1 MSDEEQQGDRG
12 RAGWL
17 SRIRQDVISSTDARL
32 LGFLRF
38 LGLLYG
44 PIARRLPIDQAFK
57 KALKYRLPAH
67 VGWGHALGGI
77 TYLLFI
83 FMIITGVL
91 LSFYYRP
98 SVQEAYPSI
107 QYIVS
112 RIPFGWMLRDVHV
125 WSASLLI
132 VAGVAHLMRV
142 FFSGA
147 YKPPRETNWVIGLL
161 LILTFGAF
169 GATGYLLPWDQWA
182 YWTTVEVVSTVEG
195 FPLIGGFVASMI
207 KGDEFISGA
216 TLSRFFALHVIVL
229 PWVALGLLIL
239 HFALVRTQGVAPPAR
254 PSTAA
259 EGIPFWPN
267 HLVRT
272 FSVGVLLLAV
282 VLSLAALFP
291 RPVGELANPYVVP
304 DALVSTW
311 VVIDVSLALV
321 RYLGTWGLVLFS
333 LLAVFLFLLPLFDR
347 KPETDWRKRPIATS
361 LAALYLVGFLLA
373 WAAGARLESVPP
385 SAGLRPEVEER
396 VLPPEADT
404 ETESA
409 DGDDA
414 EEATEAEPADSEA
427 ADAEP
432 ESGDEGS

>member
-1 MSDEEQQGDRG
+1 MSDGERG
-12 RAGWL
+12 GPSGWL
-17 SRIRQDVISSTDARL
+17 SRIRQDVLSSTDARL

-57 KALKYRLPAH
+57 KALQYRLPAH

-83 FMIITGVL
+83 FMVITGVL

-132 VAGVAHLMRV
+132 VAGVAHLVRV
-142 FFSGA
+142 FFTGA

-161 LILTFGAF
+161 LILTFVAF

-182 YWTTVEVVSTVEG
+182 YWTTAEVVSTVDG

-207 KGDEFISGA
+207 KGDEFVSGA

-229 PWVALGLLIL
+229 PWV
-239 HFALVRTQGVAPPAR
+239 T
-254 PSTAA
+254 
-259 EGIPFWPN
+259 
-267 HLVRT
+267 
-272 FSVGVLLLAV
+272 LAC
-282 VLSLAALFP
+282 
-291 RPVGELANPYVVP
+291 
-304 DALVSTW
+304 
-311 VVIDVSLALV
+311 
-321 RYLGTWGLVLFS
+321 
-333 LLAVFLFLLPLFDR
+333 
-347 KPETDWRKRPIATS
+347 
-361 LAALYLVGFLLA
+361 
-373 WAAGARLESVPP
+373 
-385 SAGLRPEVEER
+385 
-396 VLPPEADT
+396 
-404 ETESA
+404 
-409 DGDDA
+409 
-414 EEATEAEPADSEA
+414 
-427 ADAEP
+427 
-432 ESGDEGS
+432 